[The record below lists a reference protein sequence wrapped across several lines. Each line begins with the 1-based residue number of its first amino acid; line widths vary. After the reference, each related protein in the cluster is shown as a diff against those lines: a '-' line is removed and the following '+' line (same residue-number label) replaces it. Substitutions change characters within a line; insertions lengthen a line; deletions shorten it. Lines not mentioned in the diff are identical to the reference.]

1 MGTQGISAP
10 WTGWR
15 VSGMTRCGQ
24 AGYRLDMAQL
34 LREFFGPI
42 YSPILI
48 PAIRIAWILIS
59 AYVILKVIDSGLSRL
74 RLLIPSRDV
83 LGVARVEQRTE
94 TLRHVIR
101 SVSRG
106 ILILLVLLTISS
118 ELGFSIGPVLAS
130 AGIAGLAVGFGAQ
143 SLVKD
148 VISGFFILFED
159 QFGVGDVVKI
169 GEFAGVVERMTLR
182 ATVLRNLEGH
192 VYVVPNG
199 NIQHVIVMTKEWAR
213 AVLDV
218 TVAQN
223 EELGRVF
230 DVLQKTAARL
240 AQDWPDRVLEHPA
253 VLGVEKL
260 DDSGVTIRSIVKTP
274 PFKKDDVGRE
284 WRRLVKDE
292 FDKAGIE
299 FAQKAVR
306 EVKILETPSQTKT
319 VTPKTGRS
327 LSDK

>member
-1 MGTQGISAP
+1 MPQFLRETYGLIEAP
-10 WTGWR
+10 
-15 VSGMTRCGQ
+15 
-24 AGYRLDMAQL
+24 LIIPL
-34 LREFFGPI
+34 LR
-42 YSPILI
+42 
-48 PAIRIAWILIS
+48 IAGI
-59 AYVILKVIDSGLSRL
+59 VIIGYFVLKVIESALARL
-74 RLLIPSRDV
+74 RLIIPPSDV
-83 LGVARVEQRTE
+83 LGIARVEQRAE
-94 TLRHVIR
+94 TLRHIIR

-106 ILILLVLLTISS
+106 ILVVIIVLTVSS
-118 ELGFSIGPVLAS
+118 ELGFDIAPILAS
-130 AGIAGLAVGFGAQ
+130 AGIVGLAVGFGAQ

-169 GEFAGVVERMTLR
+169 GDFSGVVEQMTLR

-240 AQDWPDRVLEHPA
+240 A
-253 VLGVEKL
+253 
-260 DDSGVTIRSIVKTP
+260 
-274 PFKKDDVGRE
+274 
-284 WRRLVKDE
+284 
-292 FDKAGIE
+292 
-299 FAQKAVR
+299 
-306 EVKILETPSQTKT
+306 
-319 VTPKTGRS
+319 
-327 LSDK
+327 

>member
-1 MGTQGISAP
+1 M
-10 WTGWR
+10 TGPRSSWLQLP
-15 VSGMTRCGQ
+15 MQ
-24 AGYRLDMAQL
+24 QL
-34 LREFFGPI
+34 LREFLGPL

-48 PAIRIAWILIS
+48 PAIRIAWILIA
-59 AYVILKVIDSGLSRL
+59 AYVILRVIDSALTRL

-83 LGVARVEQRTE
+83 LGVARIEQRTE

-118 ELGFSIGPVLAS
+118 ELGFSIGPILAS
-130 AGIAGLAVGFGAQ
+130 AGIVGLAVGFGAQ

-169 GEFAGVVERMTLR
+169 GEFTGVVERMTLR
-182 ATVLRNLEGH
+182 ATVLRNLEGQ

-230 DVLQKTAARL
+230 DVLQRTAARL
-240 AQDWPDRVLEHPA
+240 AEGWPERILEHPS

-260 DDSGVTIRSIVKTP
+260 DDSGVTIRSVVKTP
-274 PFKKDDVGRE
+274 PFKNSDVARE
-284 WRRLVKDE
+284 WRRLVKEE
-292 FDKAGIE
+292 FDRAGIQL
-299 FAQKAVR
+299 AQRSSV
-306 EVKILETPSQTKT
+306 EVKIVEAPSERSI
-319 VTPKTGRS
+319 PK
-327 LSDK
+327 